1 MQAVYAAAKQDTSKL
16 LEKFVDEKLNNVIL
30 FSQIIKFF
38 QMKHGWKT
46 YIFYAG
52 CVLNNTVIVE

>member
-1 MQAVYAAAKQDTSKL
+1 MSSECLLGPSAVQAVYAAAKQDTSKL

-30 FSQIIKFF
+30 FSQIITFF

-46 YIFYAG
+46 YIF
-52 CVLNNTVIVE
+52 